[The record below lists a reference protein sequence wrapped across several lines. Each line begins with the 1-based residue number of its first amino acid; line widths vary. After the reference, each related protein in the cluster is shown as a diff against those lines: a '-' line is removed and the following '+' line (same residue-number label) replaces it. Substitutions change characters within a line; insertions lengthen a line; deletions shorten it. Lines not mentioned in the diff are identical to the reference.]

1 MAQIGTFICGEGGSF
16 TGTIR
21 TLTLNVEASIQ
32 PVEKDHDKAPDYRV
46 CVGGDEVGAAW
57 KKVSRGERPYLVLK
71 LDDPSFSAPIYAS
84 LTSGEGDEHRL
95 IWSR

>member
-1 MAQIGTFICGEGGSF
+1 MAQIGIFTSCEDGSF

-21 TLTLNVEASIQ
+21 TLTLNVEAFIQ

-46 CVGGDEVGAAW
+46 CVGDDEVGAAW
-57 KKVSRGERPYLVLK
+57 KRVSRGDRPYLVVK
-71 LDDPSFSAPIYAS
+71 LDDPSFSGPIYAS
-84 LTSGEGDEHRL
+84 LVTDDGEAHRL